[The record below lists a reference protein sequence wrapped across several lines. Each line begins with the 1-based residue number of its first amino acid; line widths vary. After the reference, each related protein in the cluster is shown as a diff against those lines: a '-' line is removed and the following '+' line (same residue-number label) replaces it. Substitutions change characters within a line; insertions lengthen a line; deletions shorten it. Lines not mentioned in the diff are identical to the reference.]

1 MKLRNFLILLLF
13 LNAGLFAWTQDWFSV
28 WGWPAGNDRETQEI
42 QKQVRPEMLSLQADV
57 RTRKIATINNP
68 TRCLTTGVFALPAA
82 RNLAAQAQE
91 LLPAGSWAMQDI
103 NIAGQWMVY
112 MGRYPDNA
120 AVERKKI
127 ELRRLRLSTDFPVP
141 AGYQPG
147 ISLGVFGNYEQAENA
162 HKQILNKGARSAR
175 IVTEV
180 EPIVGQQLRIE
191 QADSAIEELLQ
202 KLRPA
207 LNGQSFQPCS

>member
-1 MKLRNFLILLLF
+1 MKLRNFLILLLV